1 MLKEFREFALRG
13 NMLDLAVGLV
23 IGLAFTSVVNVLV
36 SDILL
41 PPLGLLLGG
50 ADFTNLFVV
59 LKEGAMSGP
68 YLTLA
73 AAQEAGAVTWN
84 YGLLVNAIIYFLV
97 VAFALACFGFF
108 LAIVVSSTISEFCPG
123 RSATRSGALQ
133 NRDR

>member
-1 MLKEFREFALRG
+1 M
-13 NMLDLAVGLV
+13 
-23 IGLAFTSVVNVLV
+23 V

-59 LKEGAMSGP
+59 LKEGAVPGP

-97 VAFALACFGFF
+97 VAFALF
-108 LAIVVSSTISEFCPG
+108 IVVNSINRLTK
-123 RSATRSGALQ
+123 RGAA
-133 NRDR
+133 RKKRK

>member
-13 NMLDLAVGLV
+13 NVLDLAVGLV

-59 LKEGAMSGP
+59 LKEGAVPGP
-68 YLTLA
+68 YLTLT
-73 AAQEAGAVTWN
+73 AAQEGGAVTLN
-84 YGLLVNAIIYFLV
+84 YGLLANAIIYFLV
-97 VAFALACFGFF
+97 VAFALF
-108 LAIVVSSTISEFCPG
+108 IVVKSI
-123 RSATRSGALQ
+123 
-133 NRDR
+133 NRLYKRPARNKRK

>member
-13 NMLDLAVGLV
+13 NVLDLAVGLV

-59 LKEGAMSGP
+59 LKDGAVPGP

-97 VAFALACFGFF
+97 VAFALF
-108 LAIVVSSTISEFCPG
+108 IVVKSINRLTK
-123 RSATRSGALQ
+123 RGAAR
-133 NRDR
+133 NKRK

>member
-59 LKEGAMSGP
+59 LKEGAMPGP

-97 VAFALACFGFF
+97 VAFALF
-108 LAIVVSSTISEFCPG
+108 IVVNGINRLTK
-123 RSATRSGALQ
+123 RGAER
-133 NRDR
+133 NKRK